1 MGVTNTSTG
10 SSALLQCVA
19 HVARSTLSTLWPIL
33 PLSLLLLSYFSA
45 VGVECIIQLRPKS
58 SVKCDQS
65 NSSHQLS
72 SRSSSVPSSLSS
84 SGRSS
89 AFSSVYSSACLPYGG
104 LWFITGHRIAL
115 RDNAIQSKE
124 VQGWLTN
131 AFKAVPDCFIWWW
144 NSLRCACIE

>member
-72 SRSSSVPSSLSS
+72 SRSSSVPWSPSS
-84 SGRSS
+84 SRSS
-89 AFSSVYSSACLPYGG
+89 SASRSVYSSTWLPYGG
-104 LWFITGHRIAL
+104 LWFITGHRIGIPS
-115 RDNAIQSKE
+115 NAIQPKE

-131 AFKAVPDCFIWWW
+131 AFKAVLDCFIRWW
-144 NSLRCACIE
+144 NISRRACIE